1 MDDTASTSLTVT
13 QLNNQVKYSLNQ
25 EYQNLDVIG
34 EINNFKEYS
43 SGHAYFTLKDKT
55 SQIRCVMFNSY
66 YKQLKLHIEDGE
78 KVIISGDL
86 SLYVPKGSYQFL
98 VKKIKSS
105 NVKGSIYQE
114 YEKLKKQLEFEGLF
128 DNNYKK
134 NIPHFPNRI
143 GIITSLDGAVIK
155 DILNISKRR
164 SKNIDLVLSP
174 SAVQGINAPKGIIEA
189 LEKLEKYHLKND
201 KIDIVIIAR
210 GGGSFEDLHC
220 FNDEKLVRKVFDYNI
235 PIISAVGHE
244 TDFTIIDFVSDLRAS
259 TPSEAAELSI
269 PEDNETIQ
277 TLDLINDKILKTIAL
292 KIDKYKE
299 NYNLLNAELKKFNP
313 SLLLDN
319 YKIQLFSMQ
328 DKMTIAQKNIYNNLS
343 DKVQYYNKLLY
354 HNNPYNILNKGF
366 AVVSDEENNLIKKA
380 QNLELEEVIKIRF
393 QDGLASAKIKSKE

>member
-366 AVVSDEENNLIKKA
+366 AVVSDEEDNLIKKA
-380 QNLELEEVIKIRF
+380 QNLELEKVIKIRF

>member
-1 MDDTASTSLTVT
+1 MDDTTSTSLTVT

-43 SGHAYFTLKDKT
+43 SGHAYFTLKDKN
-55 SQIRCVMFNSY
+55 SQIPCVMFNSY

-78 KVIISGDL
+78 KVIISGDV

-114 YEKLKKQLEFEGLF
+114 YEKLKKQLESEGLF

-134 NIPHFPNRI
+134 NIPYFPSRI

-174 SAVQGINAPKGIIEA
+174 SAVQGVNAPKGIIEA

-220 FNDEKLVRKVFDYNI
+220 FNDEKLARKVFDYNI
-235 PIISAVGHE
+235 PVISAVGHE

-277 TLDLINDKILKTIAL
+277 ALDLINDKILKTIAL
-292 KIDKYKE
+292 RIDKYKE

-328 DKMTIAQKNIYNNLS
+328 DKITIAQKNIYNNLS

-366 AVVSDEENNLIKKA
+366 AVVSDEENNLIKKV
-380 QNLELEEVIKIRF
+380 QNLELEKVIKIRF
-393 QDGLASAKIKSKE
+393 HDGLASAKIKSKE